1 MIKWVKMVT
10 NITSCIIGVKVVK
23 GVHKKKE
30 LSPNW

>member
-23 GVHKKKE
+23 GVHKKE
-30 LSPNW
+30 LSPSW